1 MKKFQSIDITFKN
14 SHGLL
19 LAARLELPD
28 DPICFA
34 IFSPCFTC
42 TKETL
47 ATYRISQQLAK
58 KNIAVL
64 RIDFT
69 GLGESE
75 GDFAESNFSTQV
87 DDIVCAN
94 RFLSE
99 HYQPASVL
107 IGHSMGGTASYA
119 AASEHVNE
127 LQAVKAVISIASPS
141 APVHVTHHFGEALD
155 KINAGESAQFLVAGK
170 PYSVTPQFLQHLE
183 THGLPES
190 LHHLE
195 KAALIFHAKNDALV
209 DIEQAYQLFRALPQP
224 KSFVSLDTA
233 DHVLSNR
240 KDNEYVA
247 SVISSWLQRYIV

>member
-1 MKKFQSIDITFKN
+1 MKKFQSLDIRFKN
-14 SHGLL
+14 SRGLL
-19 LAARLELPD
+19 LAARLEIPSE
-28 DPICFA
+28 PVCFA

-47 ATYRISQQLAK
+47 ATYRISQLLAK

-75 GDFAESNFSTQV
+75 GDFADSNFSTQV
-87 DDIVCAN
+87 DDIVCAY

-99 HYQPASVL
+99 HYQGASVL
-107 IGHSMGGTASYA
+107 IGHSMGGTASFA
-119 AASEHVNE
+119 AACEHANE
-127 LQAVKAVISIASPS
+127 LQTVKAVISIASPS
-141 APVHVTHHFGEALD
+141 APVHVTHHFGEALERI
-155 KINAGESAQFLVAGK
+155 KAGEPGEFQVAGK
-170 PYSVTPQFLQHLE
+170 PYSVTPQFLTHLE

-190 LHHLE
+190 LNTLN
-195 KAALIFHAKNDALV
+195 KASLIFHAEGDALV
-209 DIEQAYQLFRALPQP
+209 DIKQAYQLFESLPQP

-247 SVISSWLQRYIV
+247 SVISSWLQRYII

>member
-1 MKKFQSIDITFKN
+1 MKSFQSIDIKFKN
-14 SHGLL
+14 SRELL
-19 LAARLELPD
+19 LAARLELPAK
-28 DPICFA
+28 PACFA
-34 IFSPCFTC
+34 VFSPCFTC

-47 ATYRISQQLAK
+47 ATYRISQLLAK

-107 IGHSMGGTASYA
+107 IGHSMGGTASFA
-119 AASEHVNE
+119 AASEHANE
-127 LQAVKAVISIASPS
+127 LQTVKAVISIASPS

-183 THGLPES
+183 THGLPGS
-190 LHHLE
+190 L
-195 KAALIFHAKNDALV
+195 NG
-209 DIEQAYQLFRALPQP
+209 YRAGLPA
-224 KSFVSLDTA
+224 V
-233 DHVLSNR
+233 
-240 KDNEYVA
+240 
-247 SVISSWLQRYIV
+247 

>member
-1 MKKFQSIDITFKN
+1 MKNFQSIDLSFEN
-14 SHGLL
+14 SRGIK

-28 DPICFA
+28 EPRCFA

-47 ATYRISQQLAK
+47 ATFRISQLLAK

-87 DDIVCAN
+87 DDILSAN

-99 HYQPASVL
+99 NYQPASVL
-107 IGHSMGGTASYA
+107 IGHSMGGTASFA
-119 AASEHVNE
+119 AARQHAAK
-127 LQAVKAVISIASPS
+127 LAALKAVISIASPS
-141 APVHVTHHFGEALD
+141 APVHVTHHFGEALE
-155 KINAGESAQFLVAGK
+155 KITAGEPAEFFVAGK
-170 PYSVTPQFLQHLE
+170 PYSVTPQFLQHLDA
-183 THGLPES
+183 HGLPDS
-190 LHHLE
+190 LHDLN
-195 KAALIFHAKNDALV
+195 KASLIFHAEHDALV
-209 DIEQAYQLFRALPQP
+209 DIKQAYQLFTALPQP

-240 KDNEYVA
+240 QDNEYVA
-247 SVISSWLQRYIV
+247 NVIDSWLSRYI

>member
-1 MKKFQSIDITFKN
+1 MKKFQSIDIKFKN
-14 SHGLL
+14 SRGLL
-19 LAARLELPD
+19 LAARLELP
-28 DPICFA
+28 PEPTCFT

-47 ATYRISQQLAK
+47 ATFRISQLLAK

-99 HYQPASVL
+99 HYQGASVL
-107 IGHSMGGTASYA
+107 IGHSMGGTASFA
-119 AASEHVNE
+119 AAREHANE
-127 LQAVKAVISIASPS
+127 LETVKAVISIASPS

-155 KINAGESAQFLVAGK
+155 KINAGESAEFFVAGK
-170 PYSVTPQFLQHLE
+170 PYSVTPQFLQHLD
-183 THGLPES
+183 THGLPAS
-190 LHHLE
+190 LHDLN
-195 KAALIFHAKNDALV
+195 KASLIFHADNDALV
-209 DIEQAYQLFRALPQP
+209 DIEQAYQLFEALPQP

-240 KDNEYVA
+240 RDNEYVA
-247 SVISSWLQRYIV
+247 NVIDSWLQRYIG